1 MLLVPQKRKNAP
13 KKWGEYSI
21 MHLPRHIPANRVNSN
36 TLSIPILATISAHI
50 SKQLFSKV
58 RLDFPPPIFTTP
70 SLKIF

>member
-21 MHLPRHIPANRVNSN
+21 MHLPRYIPADRVNSN
-36 TLSIPILATISAHI
+36 TLSIPFFATISPHI

-58 RLDFPPPIFTTP
+58 QLDFPPPIFTTP